1 MIIPFNSHSIAMN
14 PSTNPPFSKQ
24 RHVGADAMEGPQV
37 ILAFSQAIFVTG
49 LGHFGDQTS
58 RLDLGFGVQGPQLL
72 KIT

>member
-1 MIIPFNSHSIAMN
+1 
-14 PSTNPPFSKQ
+14 
-24 RHVGADAMEGPQV
+24 MEGPQV

-49 LGHFGDQTS
+49 LGRFGDQTS